1 MLSPVFL
8 DCSALM
14 ARNVEPPIRAAAKP
28 IATAIEVPMCIAC
41 PSEVDEV
48 SVFSTAA
55 DYLLDQAAACR
66 KISSVTVGGRCAE
79 SAGKARR
86 APDTGS
92 EFLEFIG
99 NFRPNND
106 RRYDSARRAN
116 VSRDNVLMAAM
127 RLLAAIHL
135 IFNVEMMG
143 RINRCR

>member
-1 MLSPVFL
+1 
-8 DCSALM
+8 
-14 ARNVEPPIRAAAKP
+14 
-28 IATAIEVPMCIAC
+28 MCIAY
-41 PSEVDEV
+41 SSTLDEI
-48 SVFSTAA
+48 SVFLTVA

-92 EFLEFIG
+92 EFIEFIG